1 MVSSRATNN
10 AGETQVDKLKFNP
23 AGYHNNVPQQ
33 IPVTVA

>member
-1 MVSSRATNN
+1 
-10 AGETQVDKLKFNP
+10 VDTLKFNP